1 MKNFHGIRN
10 QILLFLLAF
19 CLLAAVLNAAAA
31 AERRRLLVKRCGCLA
46 EEVSAVLEGSR
57 DGIPDGIPVEILDD
71 VQNEIRDGIRDG
83 IPDVIRGGS
92 RADRPED
99 RSDAVSGADQIMN
112 IIIVDSLR
120 QFGSIVRI
128 INCIT
133 NKYYAKSVMQ
143 NM

>member
-46 EEVSAVLEGSR
+46 EEVSAVLEGS
-57 DGIPDGIPVEILDD
+57 PDGIPVEILDD
-71 VQNEIRDGIRDG
+71 VQDEIRDGIPDGIRDG

-99 RSDAVSGADQIMN
+99 RSDAVSGAD
-112 IIIVDSLR
+112 
-120 QFGSIVRI
+120 
-128 INCIT
+128 
-133 NKYYAKSVMQ
+133 K
-143 NM
+143 

>member
-46 EEVSAVLEGSR
+46 EEVSAVLKGSP
-57 DGIPDGIPVEILDD
+57 DVIPDG
-71 VQNEIRDGIRDG
+71 
-83 IPDVIRGGS
+83 IRGGS

-99 RSDAVSGADQIMN
+99 RSDAVSGAD
-112 IIIVDSLR
+112 
-120 QFGSIVRI
+120 
-128 INCIT
+128 
-133 NKYYAKSVMQ
+133 K
-143 NM
+143 